1 LLSNINCKLD
11 IDLKKKVYKSI
22 QILTNSFER
31 YKSMVQIIVL
41 AAVAFFLFW
50 RLKSVLGSRQG
61 FEKLDK
67 NANKK
72 TETAKTNMNS
82 DDKIID
88 LKSTDVD
95 EEIADYVDENSEQ
108 FKILSELKKLEEG
121 WQVSHFVSGAKL
133 AYEEILMAFENSDLN
148 KIKKLSS
155 KEVYTAFKD
164 VIDDRNQKGLQVEAM
179 FGGVRDIRI
188 KDVKLNKKNLEA
200 NITMIFQC
208 DITYTIKDKNN
219 KIIEGGPD
227 KVKKQK
233 DIWTFTRKMNSD
245 IPNWFLTKTE

>member
-1 LLSNINCKLD
+1 
-11 IDLKKKVYKSI
+11 
-22 QILTNSFER
+22 
-31 YKSMVQIIVL
+31 MVQIIVL

-50 RLKSVLGSRQG
+50 RLRSVLGSRQG
-61 FEKLDK
+61 FEKLNK
-67 NANKK
+67 NVDKK
-72 TETAKTNMNS
+72 TKSSKINS
-82 DDKIID
+82 NIDDKIID
-88 LKSTDVD
+88 IKSTNID

-108 FKILSELKKLEEG
+108 FKTLSELKKLEDG

-133 AYEEILMAFENSDLN
+133 AYEEILMAFENGDLS

-155 KEVYTAFKD
+155 KDVFTAFKE
-164 VIDDRNQKGLQVEAM
+164 VIDDRNQKGLQVEAT

-200 NITMIFQC
+200 NITMVFQC
-208 DITYTIKDKNN
+208 DITYSIKDKND

-233 DIWTFTRKMNSD
+233 DVWTFSRKMNSD
-245 IPNWFLTKTE
+245 IPNWYLTKTE

>member
-1 LLSNINCKLD
+1 
-11 IDLKKKVYKSI
+11 
-22 QILTNSFER
+22 
-31 YKSMVQIIVL
+31 MVQIIVL

-61 FEKLDK
+61 FEKVNK
-67 NANKK
+67 NVNEK
-72 TETAKTNMNS
+72 TKSSKTNTNS
-82 DDKIID
+82 DDQIID

-95 EEIADYVDENSEQ
+95 EEIADYVDENSDQ
-108 FKILSELKKLEEG
+108 FKVLSELKKLEEG

-133 AYEEILMAFENSDLN
+133 AYEEILMAFENGDLN

-155 KEVYTAFKD
+155 NEVYTAFKN
-164 VIDDRNQKGLQVEAM
+164 VIDDRKQKGLNVEAI

-200 NITMIFQC
+200 NITMVFQC
-208 DITYTIKDKNN
+208 DITYSIKDKNN

-245 IPNWFLTKTE
+245 IPNWYLTKTE

>member
-1 LLSNINCKLD
+1 
-11 IDLKKKVYKSI
+11 
-22 QILTNSFER
+22 
-31 YKSMVQIIVL
+31 MVQIIVL

-50 RLKSVLGSRQG
+50 RLRSVLGSRQG
-61 FEKLDK
+61 FEKLNK
-67 NANKK
+67 NVDKK
-72 TETAKTNMNS
+72 TKSSKINS
-82 DDKIID
+82 NIDDKIID
-88 LKSTDVD
+88 IKSTNID

-108 FKILSELKKLEEG
+108 FKTLSELKKVEDG

-133 AYEEILMAFENSDLN
+133 AYEEILMAFENGDLS

-155 KEVYTAFKD
+155 KDVFTAFKE
-164 VIDDRNQKGLQVEAM
+164 VIDDRNQKGLQVEAT

-200 NITMIFQC
+200 NITMVFQC
-208 DITYTIKDKNN
+208 DITYSIKDKND

-233 DIWTFTRKMNSD
+233 DVWTFSRKMNSD
-245 IPNWFLTKTE
+245 IPNWYLTKTE

>member
-1 LLSNINCKLD
+1 
-11 IDLKKKVYKSI
+11 
-22 QILTNSFER
+22 
-31 YKSMVQIIVL
+31 MVQIIVL

-50 RLKSVLGSRQG
+50 RLRSVLGSRQG
-61 FEKLDK
+61 FEKLNK
-67 NANKK
+67 NVDKK
-72 TETAKTNMNS
+72 TKSSKINS
-82 DDKIID
+82 NIDDKIID
-88 LKSTDVD
+88 IKSTNID

-108 FKILSELKKLEEG
+108 FKTLSELKKVEDG

-133 AYEEILMAFENSDLN
+133 AYEEILMAFENGDLS

-155 KEVYTAFKD
+155 KDVYTAFKE
-164 VIDDRNQKGLQVEAM
+164 VIDDRNQKGLQVEAI

-208 DITYTIKDKNN
+208 DITYSIKDKNN

-233 DIWTFTRKMNSD
+233 DVWTFSRKMNSD
-245 IPNWFLTKTE
+245 IPNWYLTKTE

>member
-1 LLSNINCKLD
+1 
-11 IDLKKKVYKSI
+11 
-22 QILTNSFER
+22 
-31 YKSMVQIIVL
+31 MVQIIVL

-50 RLKSVLGSRQG
+50 RLRSVLGSRQG
-61 FEKLDK
+61 FEKLNK
-67 NANKK
+67 NVDKK
-72 TETAKTNMNS
+72 TKSSKINS
-82 DDKIID
+82 NIDDKIID
-88 LKSTDVD
+88 IKSTNIN

-108 FKILSELKKLEEG
+108 FKTLSELKKIEDG

-133 AYEEILMAFENSDLN
+133 AYEEILMAFENGDLN

-155 KEVYTAFKD
+155 KDVYTAFKE
-164 VIDDRNQKGLQVEAM
+164 VIDDRNQKGLQVEAI

-200 NITMIFQC
+200 NITMVFQC
-208 DITYTIKDKNN
+208 DITYSIKDKND

-233 DIWTFTRKMNSD
+233 DVWTFSRKMNSD
-245 IPNWFLTKTE
+245 IPNWYLTKTE

>member
-1 LLSNINCKLD
+1 
-11 IDLKKKVYKSI
+11 
-22 QILTNSFER
+22 
-31 YKSMVQIIVL
+31 MVQIIVL

-50 RLKSVLGSRQG
+50 RLRSVLGSRQG
-61 FEKLDK
+61 FEKLNK
-67 NANKK
+67 NVNKK
-72 TETAKTNMNS
+72 TKSSKINSNS

-88 LKSTDVD
+88 IKSNNID

-108 FKILSELKKLEEG
+108 FKILSELKKLEDG

-133 AYEEILMAFENSDLN
+133 AYEEILMAFENGDLN

-155 KEVYTAFKD
+155 KEVYTAFKE
-164 VIDDRNQKGLQVEAM
+164 VIEDRNQKGLQVEAI

-200 NITMIFQC
+200 NITMVFQC
-208 DITYTIKDKNN
+208 DITYSIKDKND

-233 DIWTFTRKMNSD
+233 DVWTFSRKMNSD
-245 IPNWFLTKTE
+245 IPNWYLTKTE

>member
-1 LLSNINCKLD
+1 
-11 IDLKKKVYKSI
+11 
-22 QILTNSFER
+22 
-31 YKSMVQIIVL
+31 MVQIIVL

-50 RLKSVLGSRQG
+50 RLRSVLGSRQG
-61 FEKLDK
+61 FEKLNK
-67 NANKK
+67 NVNKK
-72 TETAKTNMNS
+72 TKSSKINSNS

-88 LKSTDVD
+88 LKSTNID

-108 FKILSELKKLEEG
+108 FKILSELKKLEDG

-133 AYEEILMAFENSDLN
+133 AYEEILMAFENGDLN
-148 KIKKLSS
+148 KIEKLSS
-155 KEVYTAFKD
+155 KDVYTAFKE
-164 VIDDRNQKGLQVEAM
+164 VIDDRNQKGLQVEAI

-208 DITYTIKDKNN
+208 DITYSIKDKNN

-233 DIWTFTRKMNSD
+233 DVWTFTRKMNSD
-245 IPNWFLTKTE
+245 IPNWYLTKTE

>member
-1 LLSNINCKLD
+1 
-11 IDLKKKVYKSI
+11 
-22 QILTNSFER
+22 
-31 YKSMVQIIVL
+31 MVQIIVL

-50 RLKSVLGSRQG
+50 RLRSVLGSRQG
-61 FEKLDK
+61 FEKLNK
-67 NANKK
+67 NVDKK
-72 TETAKTNMNS
+72 TKSSKINS
-82 DDKIID
+82 NIDDKIID
-88 LKSTDVD
+88 IKSTNID

-108 FKILSELKKLEEG
+108 FKTLSELKKVEDG

-133 AYEEILMAFENSDLN
+133 AYEEILMAFENGDLN

-155 KEVYTAFKD
+155 KDVYTAFKE
-164 VIDDRNQKGLQVEAM
+164 VIDDRNQKGLQVEAI

-200 NITMIFQC
+200 NITMVFQC
-208 DITYTIKDKNN
+208 DITYSIKDKNN

-233 DIWTFTRKMNSD
+233 DVWTFSRKMNSD
-245 IPNWFLTKTE
+245 IPNWYLTKTE

>member
-1 LLSNINCKLD
+1 
-11 IDLKKKVYKSI
+11 
-22 QILTNSFER
+22 
-31 YKSMVQIIVL
+31 MVQIIVL

-50 RLKSVLGSRQG
+50 RLRSVLGSRQG
-61 FEKLDK
+61 FEKLNK
-67 NANKK
+67 NVDKK
-72 TETAKTNMNS
+72 TKSSKINS
-82 DDKIID
+82 NIDDKIID
-88 LKSTDVD
+88 IKSTNID

-108 FKILSELKKLEEG
+108 FKTLSELKKLEDG

-133 AYEEILMAFENSDLN
+133 AYEEILMAFENGDLS

-155 KEVYTAFKD
+155 KDVYTAFKE
-164 VIDDRNQKGLQVEAM
+164 VIDDRNQKGLQVEAI

-200 NITMIFQC
+200 NITMVFQC
-208 DITYTIKDKNN
+208 DITYSIKDKND

-233 DIWTFTRKMNSD
+233 DVWTFSRKMNSD
-245 IPNWFLTKTE
+245 IPNWYLTKTE

>member
-1 LLSNINCKLD
+1 
-11 IDLKKKVYKSI
+11 
-22 QILTNSFER
+22 
-31 YKSMVQIIVL
+31 MVQIIVL

-61 FEKLDK
+61 FEKVNK
-67 NANKK
+67 NVNEK
-72 TETAKTNMNS
+72 TKSSKTNTNS
-82 DDKIID
+82 DDQIID
-88 LKSTDVD
+88 LKSADVD
-95 EEIADYVDENSEQ
+95 EEIADYVDENSDQ

-133 AYEEILMAFENSDLN
+133 AYEEILMAFENGDLN

-155 KEVYTAFKD
+155 SEVYTAFKN
-164 VIDDRNQKGLQVEAM
+164 VIDDRNQKGLNVEAI

-208 DITYTIKDKNN
+208 DITYSIKDKNN

-245 IPNWFLTKTE
+245 IPNWYLTKTE

>member
-1 LLSNINCKLD
+1 
-11 IDLKKKVYKSI
+11 
-22 QILTNSFER
+22 
-31 YKSMVQIIVL
+31 MVQIIVL

-61 FEKLDK
+61 FEKVNK
-67 NANKK
+67 NVNEK
-72 TETAKTNMNS
+72 TKSSKTNTNS
-82 DDKIID
+82 DDQIID
-88 LKSTDVD
+88 LKSADVD
-95 EEIADYVDENSEQ
+95 EEIADYVDENSDQ

-133 AYEEILMAFENSDLN
+133 AYEEILMAFENGDLN

-155 KEVYTAFKD
+155 NEVYTAFKN
-164 VIDDRNQKGLQVEAM
+164 VIDDRNQKGLNVEAI

-200 NITMIFQC
+200 NITMVFQC
-208 DITYTIKDKNN
+208 DITYSIKDKNN

-245 IPNWFLTKTE
+245 IPNWYLTKTE

>member
-1 LLSNINCKLD
+1 
-11 IDLKKKVYKSI
+11 
-22 QILTNSFER
+22 
-31 YKSMVQIIVL
+31 MVQIIVL

-50 RLKSVLGSRQG
+50 RLRSVLGSRQG
-61 FEKLDK
+61 FEKLNK
-67 NANKK
+67 NVDKK
-72 TETAKTNMNS
+72 TKSSKINS
-82 DDKIID
+82 NIDDKIID
-88 LKSTDVD
+88 IKSTNID

-108 FKILSELKKLEEG
+108 FKTLSELKKIEDG

-133 AYEEILMAFENSDLN
+133 AYEEILMAFENGDLS

-155 KEVYTAFKD
+155 KDVFTAFKE
-164 VIDDRNQKGLQVEAM
+164 VIDDRNQKGLQVEAI

-200 NITMIFQC
+200 NITMVFQC
-208 DITYTIKDKNN
+208 DITYSIKDKND

-233 DIWTFTRKMNSD
+233 DVWTFSRKMNSD
-245 IPNWFLTKTE
+245 IPNWYLTKTE

>member
-1 LLSNINCKLD
+1 
-11 IDLKKKVYKSI
+11 
-22 QILTNSFER
+22 
-31 YKSMVQIIVL
+31 MVQIIVL

-50 RLKSVLGSRQG
+50 RLRSVLGSRQG
-61 FEKLDK
+61 FEKLNK
-67 NANKK
+67 NVDKK
-72 TETAKTNMNS
+72 TKSSKINS
-82 DDKIID
+82 NIDDKIVDI
-88 LKSTDVD
+88 KSTNID

-108 FKILSELKKLEEG
+108 FKTLSELKKLEDG

-133 AYEEILMAFENSDLN
+133 AYEEILMAFENGDLS

-155 KEVYTAFKD
+155 KDVFTAFKE
-164 VIDDRNQKGLQVEAM
+164 VIDDRNQKGLQVEAI

-200 NITMIFQC
+200 NITMVFQC
-208 DITYTIKDKNN
+208 DITYSIKDKND

-233 DIWTFTRKMNSD
+233 DVWTFSRKMNSD
-245 IPNWFLTKTE
+245 IPNWYLTKTE

>member
-1 LLSNINCKLD
+1 
-11 IDLKKKVYKSI
+11 
-22 QILTNSFER
+22 
-31 YKSMVQIIVL
+31 MVQIIVL

-50 RLKSVLGSRQG
+50 RLRSVLGSRQG
-61 FEKLDK
+61 FEKLNKNVDEK
-67 NANKK
+67 TKSSKTNANI
-72 TETAKTNMNS
+72 

-88 LKSTDVD
+88 IKSTNID
-95 EEIADYVDENSEQ
+95 EEIADYVDEKTEQ
-108 FKILSELKKLEEG
+108 FKTLSELKKLEDG

-133 AYEEILMAFENSDLN
+133 AYEEILMAFENGDLS

-155 KEVYTAFKD
+155 KDVYTAFKE
-164 VIDDRNQKGLQVEAM
+164 VIDDRNQKGLQVEAI

-200 NITMIFQC
+200 NITMVFQC
-208 DITYTIKDKNN
+208 DITYSIKDKNN

-233 DIWTFTRKMNSD
+233 DVWTFTRKMNSD
-245 IPNWFLTKTE
+245 IPNWYLTKTE

>member
-1 LLSNINCKLD
+1 
-11 IDLKKKVYKSI
+11 
-22 QILTNSFER
+22 
-31 YKSMVQIIVL
+31 MVQIIVL

-50 RLKSVLGSRQG
+50 RLRSVLGSRQG
-61 FEKLDK
+61 FEKLNK
-67 NANKK
+67 NVDKK
-72 TETAKTNMNS
+72 TKSSKINS
-82 DDKIID
+82 NIDDKIID
-88 LKSTDVD
+88 IKSTNID

-108 FKILSELKKLEEG
+108 FKTLSELKKIEDG

-133 AYEEILMAFENSDLN
+133 AYEEILMAFENGDLS

-155 KEVYTAFKD
+155 KDVYTAFKE
-164 VIDDRNQKGLQVEAM
+164 VIDDRNQKGLQVEAI

-200 NITMIFQC
+200 NITMVFQC
-208 DITYTIKDKNN
+208 DITYSIKDKND

-233 DIWTFTRKMNSD
+233 DVWTFSRKMNSD
-245 IPNWFLTKTE
+245 IPNWYLTKTE

>member
-1 LLSNINCKLD
+1 
-11 IDLKKKVYKSI
+11 
-22 QILTNSFER
+22 
-31 YKSMVQIIVL
+31 MVQIIVL

-50 RLKSVLGSRQG
+50 RLRSVLGSRQG
-61 FEKLDK
+61 FEKL
-67 NANKK
+67 NKK
-72 TETAKTNMNS
+72 VDKKTKSSKIDSNS

-88 LKSTDVD
+88 IKSTNID

-108 FKILSELKKLEEG
+108 FKTLSELKKLEDG

-133 AYEEILMAFENSDLN
+133 AYEEILMAFENGDLS

-155 KEVYTAFKD
+155 KDVYTAFKE
-164 VIDDRNQKGLQVEAM
+164 VIDDRNQKGLQVEAI

-200 NITMIFQC
+200 NITMVFQC
-208 DITYTIKDKNN
+208 DITYSIKDKNN

-233 DIWTFTRKMNSD
+233 DVWTFTRKMNSD
-245 IPNWFLTKTE
+245 IPNWYLTKTE

>member
-1 LLSNINCKLD
+1 
-11 IDLKKKVYKSI
+11 
-22 QILTNSFER
+22 
-31 YKSMVQIIVL
+31 MVQIIVL

-61 FEKLDK
+61 FERL
-67 NANKK
+67 NKDVNEK
-72 TETAKTNMNS
+72 TKSSKINEKS

-88 LKSTDVD
+88 LKSTNID
-95 EEIADYVDENSEQ
+95 EEIADYVDEKSEQ
-108 FKILSELKKLEEG
+108 FKTLSELKKIEDG

-133 AYEEILMAFENSDLN
+133 AYEEILMAFENGDLN
-148 KIKKLSS
+148 KIEKLSS
-155 KEVYTAFKD
+155 KDVYTAFKE
-164 VIDDRNQKGLQVEAM
+164 VIDDRNQKGLQVEAI

-200 NITMIFQC
+200 NITMVFQC
-208 DITYTIKDKNN
+208 DITYSIKDKND

-233 DIWTFTRKMNSD
+233 DVWTFSRKMNSD
-245 IPNWFLTKTE
+245 IPNWYLTKTE

>member
-1 LLSNINCKLD
+1 
-11 IDLKKKVYKSI
+11 
-22 QILTNSFER
+22 
-31 YKSMVQIIVL
+31 MVQIIVL

-50 RLKSVLGSRQG
+50 RLRSVLGSRQG
-61 FEKLDK
+61 FEKLNK
-67 NANKK
+67 NVNKK
-72 TETAKTNMNS
+72 TKSSKINSNS

-88 LKSTDVD
+88 LKSTNID

-108 FKILSELKKLEEG
+108 FKILSELKKLEDG

-133 AYEEILMAFENSDLN
+133 AYEEILMAFENGDLN

-155 KEVYTAFKD
+155 KEVYTAFKE
-164 VIDDRNQKGLQVEAM
+164 VIEDRNQKGLHVEAI

-200 NITMIFQC
+200 NITMVFQC
-208 DITYTIKDKNN
+208 DITYSIKDKNN

-233 DIWTFTRKMNSD
+233 DVWTFTRKMNSD
-245 IPNWFLTKTE
+245 IPNWYLTKTE